1 MITVNGNE
9 AAWSADMTV
18 TTLLKEVGFIFP
30 LLVVRVNGAL
40 VERGDYAKRAVA
52 DGDTVEVV
60 HLMSGG

>member
-9 AAWSADMTV
+9 AAWSDGMTV
-18 TTLLKEVGFIFP
+18 ATLLKEVGFVFP
-30 LLVVRVNGAL
+30 LLVVRVNGTLIDRA
-40 VERGDYAKRAVA
+40 DYGRCAVA

>member
-1 MITVNGNE
+1 MITLNGKQTPWTE
-9 AAWSADMTV
+9 GATVAAV
-18 TTLLKEVGFIFP
+18 LKDAGFVFP

-40 VERGDYAKRAVA
+40 VDRGDYGRTNVA

>member
-1 MITVNGNE
+1 MITVNGKQTPW
-9 AAWSADMTV
+9 ARGTTV
-18 TTLLKEVGFIFP
+18 AKLLEDAGFVFP

-40 VERGDYAKRAVA
+40 VERGDYARSAVA